1 MNATIR
7 LSLAAAALGAASFSS
22 QAADVTVRLTGS
34 TAFRAAVYRTLTTN
48 FFDVAPVRVPASA
61 TDATG
66 VVTFV
71 GTNTAL
77 FGATTRVII
86 ETAYSGSVEGL
97 INVLRTSASS
107 PVSQPT
113 FLLPGGGN
121 DPIKQADLALSDVAQ
136 NTTTFPASQK
146 GAAPEFQADSV
157 NFAGQG
163 VGVVTFAFVK
173 NRGTSTNILQNIT
186 SDQFKALAANG
197 TLSQGFFTSDVNN
210 TTPVYLAGRYSFSG
224 TRLTVGADT
233 GLGANAFQ
241 SLYAGSAS
249 DFMNG
254 ATMRIVPAAS
264 FNNNYNNGF
273 VSGGRLARLL
283 NNTAM
288 TDKVVGYLGLGDVRS
303 ATDALN
309 GTVLTPLSNYVL
321 NFNGVAPTRDNVLNG
336 SYTFWA
342 YEHLYGD
349 INGVTA
355 NVTTFVNGNSDPTPI
370 TSNGFIAQLDAVLK
384 TDHDY
389 VALDEMLSSRSG
401 DGGVVVPLF

>member
-1 MNATIR
+1 MNNTFR
-7 LSLAAAALGAASFSS
+7 LSLAAAALGAVSTTS

-48 FFDVAPVRVPASA
+48 FFDVAPVKVPASA

-77 FGATTRVII
+77 FGASTRVII

-113 FLLPGGGN
+113 FLLPDGSN

-136 NTTTFPASQK
+136 NTTTFPSAQK
-146 GAAPEFQADSV
+146 GTAPEFEADPA
-157 NFAGQG
+157 NFGGQG

-173 NRGTSTNILQNIT
+173 NRGSSTNILQNIT
-186 SDQFKALAANG
+186 SAQFQALAANG
-197 TLSQGFFTSDVNN
+197 NLPQGFFTGDVNN
-210 TTPVYLAGRYSFSG
+210 TTPVYLAGRYTFSG
-224 TRLTVGADT
+224 TRLTAGADT
-233 GLGANAFQ
+233 GLGANASQ
-241 SLYAGSAS
+241 KLYAGNNA

-254 ATMRIVPAAS
+254 TSVRIVPSAS
-264 FNNNYNNGF
+264 YNGNYNNGF

-288 TDKVVGYLGLGDVRS
+288 NNKIVSYLGLGDVRA
-303 ATDALN
+303 ATDAAT
-309 GTVLTPLSNYVL
+309 GAIVTPLSDYVI
-321 NFNGVAPTRDNVLNG
+321 NFNGVAPTRANVVNG

-342 YEHLYGD
+342 YEHLYRD
-349 INGVTA
+349 INGVSA
-355 NVTTFVNGNSDPTPI
+355 DVTKFVNGNSDSTPI
-370 TSNGFIAQLDAVLK
+370 LSNGLLGKLDTVLSA
-384 TDHDY
+384 DPDY
-389 VALDEMLSSRSG
+389 VALDEMLSSRGG